1 MRKSIPVL
9 VATLIFVAVS
19 GAAQA
24 DVSLSIPLQTGAT
37 SSVTTATY
45 SCAGGE
51 PFKVQYVN
59 AGANTLA
66 LLPVD
71 GEERI
76 FVNVVSGSGA
86 RYASGQYI
94 WWSKGETA
102 TLENE
107 LKEGSLTDCI
117 SADLPSAE

>member
-1 MRKSIPVL
+1 MRAVILASIAAL
-9 VATLIFVAVS
+9 VT
-19 GAAQA
+19 GAAHA

-37 SSVTTATY
+37 SSVTTASY

-51 PFKVQYVN
+51 PFRVQYVN
-59 AGANTLA
+59 AGVNALA

-76 FVNVVSGSGA
+76 FVNVISGSGA

-94 WWSKGETA
+94 WWSKGESA

-107 LKEGSLTDCI
+107 MEEGSLKDCI
-117 SADLPSAE
+117 SKDFPSAE

>member
-1 MRKSIPVL
+1 MRTVLSTL
-9 VATLIFVAVS
+9 VATVVATMIS
-19 GAAQA
+19 GATQA

-37 SSVTTATY
+37 STVTTATY

-51 PFKVQYVN
+51 PFQVQYVN
-59 AGANTLA
+59 AGANALA
-66 LLPVD
+66 LLPID
-71 GEERI
+71 GEDRI

-94 WWSKGETA
+94 WWSKGADA

-107 LKEGSLTDCI
+107 LEEGSLKDCV
-117 SADLPSAE
+117 SKDFPAVE